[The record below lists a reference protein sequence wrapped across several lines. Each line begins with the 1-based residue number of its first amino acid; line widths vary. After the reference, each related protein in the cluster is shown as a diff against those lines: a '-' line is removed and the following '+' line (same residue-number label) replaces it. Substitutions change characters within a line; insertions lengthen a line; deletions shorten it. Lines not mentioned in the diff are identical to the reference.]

1 MIHDRLSMFSQAQ
14 LVTASAVSSNVLDV
28 GAHGDDIQR
37 ELTFF
42 VQCRAAI
49 TADGAA
55 TVKFALRT
63 SATLTAGALDAP
75 VTLFE
80 TAAIAKASLTDGS
93 FPVKIALPPGVLKYL
108 DVYYTV
114 ATGPLT
120 LLSAFDAGLAF
131 GIDLP

>member
-1 MIHDRLSMFSQAQ
+1 MIHDRLSMFSNAQ
-14 LVTASAVSSNVLDV
+14 LVTASAGSTNVLDV

-37 ELTFF
+37 FLTFF
-42 VQCRAAI
+42 VQCRAPI

-55 TVKFALRT
+55 TVAFALRT
-63 SATLTAGALDAP
+63 SATLSGGALENP
-75 VTLFE
+75 VTLFT
-80 TAAIAKASLTDGS
+80 TAAIGKAALTDGS
-93 FPVKIALPPGVLKYL
+93 FPVKIALPPGVQRYL

-120 LLSAFDAGLAF
+120 GTSAFDAGLAD